1 MISYSLVAATPDIFR
16 ALSGMS
22 QKDFD
27 ALFVDFQEAHTRRG
41 EEATHTKRGFRPR
54 QRKTGAGHPF
64 DHDLRDRLLLT
75 LFWLRVYP
83 TYELLGWFFGLDKS
97 NAWHNVQDVLAT
109 LEQMACFPLERPME
123 QRLLTSQ
130 QDVFDAFPEVRLVVD
145 ATEQSFHRLKGWDN
159 QKPFYSGKKKR
170 HTIKAQ
176 LICTPSGRVGSV
188 GPSVP
193 GSVHDLTLLR
203 KSGEAD
209 DLLPEEGLMTDLA
222 YVGLADERP
231 GLRVVLP
238 HKAKKDV
245 PLTDEQKAYNK
256 GVSRC
261 RVVVENLL
269 ARLKVFQV
277 LRQTFRS
284 VFGRHA
290 QVFRVVALLVDRCLA
305 SSQQDILEV
314 AIE

>member
-1 MISYSLVAATPDIFR
+1 MISYSLVAATPEIFR
-16 ALSGMS
+16 AVSGLC
-22 QKDFD
+22 QEDFD
-27 ALFVDFQEAHTRRG
+27 ALLCDFQEAHRG
-41 EEATHTKRGFRPR
+41 RLEEATHTKRGSRPR
-54 QRKTGAGHPF
+54 QRKAGAGHPF

-109 LEQMACFPLERPME
+109 LEQMACFPLERPKE
-123 QRLLTSQ
+123 QRLLASQ
-130 QDVFDAFPEVRLVVD
+130 EDLFDAFPEVRLVVD

-203 KSGEAD
+203 NSGEAD
-209 DLLPEEGLMTDLA
+209 ELLPEEGLMTDLA
-222 YVGLADERP
+222 YVGLADDRP

-245 PLTDEQKAYNK
+245 PLTGQQKAYNK
-256 GVSRC
+256 RVSRC

-290 QVFRVVALLVDRCLA
+290 QVFRVVALLVDRCLG
-305 SSQQDILEV
+305 SSPQEILEV
-314 AIE
+314 ALE